1 MTNHPK
7 RSRAKIFGNDRGV
20 TLSYVCRYTCEQMER
35 HFFLSGNRVMEHVAP
50 SLTAREGV
58 AEVRPGL
65 SGPGWHLE
73 VSENR
78 RLIDVI
84 RDAYRDMRRAERAD
98 DRRYR

>member
-1 MTNHPK
+1 MTNHPN
-7 RSRAKIFGNDRGV
+7 RSRAKIVGDDYGV
-20 TLSYVCRYTCEQMER
+20 TLSYVCHHTGQQRER
-35 HFFLSGNRVMEHVAP
+35 HFFLSGNRVMERVDP

-58 AEVRPGL
+58 AEVRPRL

-84 RDAYRDMRRAERAD
+84 RDAYRDMRRAERAED
-98 DRRYR
+98 QGYR